1 MRLIV
6 DSFFLDIGANPVN
19 DGVCFRVWAPEITSV
34 DVELAGAGTVKIPLQ
49 RDGEY
54 FQGLVPA
61 AAGDRYWYWLD
72 GAVRCSDPA
81 SRSQPDGVHG
91 PSQVINPAFGWSDSQ
106 WQGITLDRYILYEL
120 HVGTCT
126 PLGTFDGVISR
137 LDYLCDLGITA
148 VELMP
153 VAQFSGERNWGYDGT
168 FPFAPQNSYGGPD
181 GLKRLVDACHSRGL
195 AVVLDVVYNHLG
207 PEGNYLHSFG
217 PYFTDR
223 YRTPWG
229 DAVNFDGPGSD
240 AVRHYVISNALY
252 WITEYHIDALRLDA
266 IHGIFDFSAL
276 HILQELAEA
285 VHRQAAMLKRQ
296 VHVIAESDLND
307 VRVITTPEVG
317 GFGLDAQWIDDFHH
331 ALRTLLT
338 DDRAGYYEDFGPFS
352 HLVKSFREGFVL
364 SGGYSVHRKRHYGNS
379 SAEINPIQMVVFSQN
394 HDQVGNRM
402 RGDRLSEHL
411 TLQQL
416 MLVAATVLL
425 SPYVPLLFMGEEYA
439 ETSPFPYFMSHGD
452 PVLVE
457 AVRQGRCEEGAFSG
471 NQESPPDPQSEA
483 TFNSAKLNQQQHMQG
498 DHRTLYNF
506 YRTLIRLR
514 KECAPLVLHDRKGIE
529 VIAFDDERVLAIIR
543 SAGDEQLFC
552 LFNFSDKCTVIR
564 APLANGTLRVLLDS
578 TGNLPTGSFIHV
590 YFTRPETF
598 PKIAPFGVLVYQKV

>member
-1 MRLIV
+1 M
-6 DSFFLDIGANPVN
+6 DSFSLDIGANPVN
-19 DGVCFRVWAPEITSV
+19 DGVYFRVWAPEITSV
-34 DVELAGAGTVKIPLQ
+34 DVELVGAGTLKMPLQ
-49 RDGEY
+49 HDGEY

-72 GAVRCSDPA
+72 GAVRRSDPA

-91 PSQVINPAFGWSDSQ
+91 PSRVIDPVFDWNDSQ
-106 WQGITLDRYILYEL
+106 WRGITLEKYIFYEL
-120 HVGTCT
+120 HVGTYT
-126 PLGTFDGVISR
+126 PHGTFDGVISR

-181 GLKRLVDACHSRGL
+181 GLKRLVDACHSKGL

-207 PEGNYLHSFG
+207 PEGNYLHGFG

-240 AVRHYVISNALY
+240 AVRHYFISNALY

-266 IHGIFDFSAL
+266 IHGIYDFSAL

-285 VHRQAAMLKRQ
+285 VHRQAVILKRP

-317 GFGLDAQWIDDFHH
+317 GFGLDAQWDDDFHH

-338 DDRAGYYEDFGPFS
+338 GDRAGYYEDFGQFS
-352 HLVKSFREGFVL
+352 HLVKGFREGFVL
-364 SGGYSVHRKRHYGNS
+364 SGGYSACRKRHHGNS
-379 SAEINPIQMVVFSQN
+379 SAEIHPVQLVVFSQN

-402 RGDRLSEHL
+402 RGERLSEHL

-425 SPYVPLLFMGEEYA
+425 SPYLPLLFMGEEYA

-452 PVLVE
+452 PALVE
-457 AVRQGRCEEGAFSG
+457 AVRQGRCEEGASFG
-471 NQESPPDPQSEA
+471 NQGSPPDPQSEA
-483 TFNSAKLNQQQHMQG
+483 TFISAKLNQQQHLQD
-498 DHRTLYNF
+498 DHRTLFNF

-514 KECAPLVLHDRKGIE
+514 KECAPLGQLDRKGIE
-529 VIAFDDERVLAIIR
+529 VIACEDEQVLAIIR
-543 SAGDEQLFC
+543 SVGDDQVFC
-552 LFNFSDKCTVIR
+552 VFNFSHQSTVIR
-564 APLANGTLRVLLDS
+564 APLASGTLRVLLDS
-578 TGNLPTGSFIHV
+578 TGNLPAGSLIHV

-598 PKIAPFGVLVYQKV
+598 PMLTPFGVLVYQKD